1 MTLWHGIEGSFLTD
15 GNCFFHMNC
24 ASCRSSLAENGLPRG
39 CVMYVRGAI
48 KTGREGQAHGV
59 GILVRHE
66 IFLLTRTTRS
76 ALGPTQPLFQ
86 SVTEPFSPGIKLPV
100 HTTDD
105 SPPSSPEIRNT

>member
-1 MTLWHGIEGSFLTD
+1 
-15 GNCFFHMNC
+15 
-24 ASCRSSLAENGLPRG
+24 LAENGLPWG
-39 CVMYVRGAI
+39 CVMYVRVAI
-48 KTGREGQAHGV
+48 KTGREDQAHGV

-86 SVTEPFSPGIKLPV
+86 SVIEAFSAGIKLPG

-105 SPPSSPEIRNT
+105 SPPSSRGIRNA

>member
-1 MTLWHGIEGSFLTD
+1 MD

-24 ASCRSSLAENGLPRG
+24 ASCRSSLAENGLPLG
-39 CVMYVRGAI
+39 CVMYVKGAI

-76 ALGPTQPLFQ
+76 ALGPTQPPFQ
-86 SVTEPFSPGIKLPV
+86 SVTGAFSPGIKLPV

-105 SPPSSPEIRNT
+105 SPPSSSEIRNA